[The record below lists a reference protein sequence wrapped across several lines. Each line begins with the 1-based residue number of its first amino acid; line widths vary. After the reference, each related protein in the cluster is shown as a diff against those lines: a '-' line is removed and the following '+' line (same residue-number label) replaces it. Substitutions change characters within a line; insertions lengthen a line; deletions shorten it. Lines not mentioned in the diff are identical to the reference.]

1 MPPMATRFASERG
14 GVTRQLIDYHVERAK
29 GGVGLQ
35 IVESAQ
41 IQDEPMALLKIYSD
55 TLIPGLNEL
64 AESIKTWG
72 ARAGI
77 QINHWGFMS
86 PDQLSQD
93 QISSFI
99 EDFASAARRAKMAG
113 FDLVEIHGAHAYL
126 IAQFLSA
133 HTNHRMDEWGGTWEK
148 RAHFVLAI
156 IRRIREKI
164 GNDFP
169 LSLRISGD
177 EFVEG
182 GRAIE
187 ETERMA
193 PLFEE
198 AGVDL
203 LHISGGGLES
213 RERTALPMV
222 YPRGALVHLAQRIK
236 KCVKIPVA
244 TVGRINDPILADQ
257 IIREGKADLVSFGRA
272 LLADPYLPRKAF
284 SGRFDEIRKCTAC
297 MDCRMRVADLG
308 WKMKCSVNPDLGREG
323 DSALNIA
330 TQPKKVMII
339 GGGPAGM
346 EAARIAKL
354 RGHRVTLYE
363 QGKKLGGQLLYATAP
378 PHKEELNNILEYL
391 SSQMKS
397 LKISVKLG
405 AKVDSP
411 VIQKARPDAVI
422 VATGSKPAFP
432 SFAGEAEVLTYRGIL
447 KQKLP
452 KGESFLIIGGG
463 SVGCELAE
471 YLAEKGKKVSVVEIL
486 EQIASDAQSDA
497 RRLLAQRLKDQ
508 KVAIYTRS
516 QVQKIEG
523 EKVTLINGEG
533 KSIELRAEVIV
544 TAVGTIPDPISL
556 KGIEK
561 LKPSPQIYLVG
572 GCRQSGKIMQ
582 AVHDGNRVG
591 RLI

>member
-1 MPPMATRFASERG
+1 
-14 GVTRQLIDYHVERAK
+14 
-29 GGVGLQ
+29 
-35 IVESAQ
+35 
-41 IQDEPMALLKIYSD
+41 
-55 TLIPGLNEL
+55 
-64 AESIKTWG
+64 
-72 ARAGI
+72 
-77 QINHWGFMS
+77 
-86 PDQLSQD
+86 
-93 QISSFI
+93 
-99 EDFASAARRAKMAG
+99 
-113 FDLVEIHGAHAYL
+113 
-126 IAQFLSA
+126 
-133 HTNHRMDEWGGTWEK
+133 
-148 RAHFVLAI
+148 
-156 IRRIREKI
+156 
-164 GNDFP
+164 
-169 LSLRISGD
+169 
-177 EFVEG
+177 
-182 GRAIE
+182 
-187 ETERMA
+187 
-193 PLFEE
+193 
-198 AGVDL
+198 
-203 LHISGGGLES
+203 
-213 RERTALPMV
+213 MV
-222 YPRGALVHLAQRIK
+222 YPRGALVPLAQRIK
-236 KCVKIPVA
+236 RCVKIPVA

-391 SSQMKS
+391 LRQMKS
-397 LKISVKLG
+397 LKISVKLR
-405 AKVDSP
+405 AKVDP
-411 VIQKARPDAVI
+411 AMVQKARPDAVV

-432 SFAGEAEVLTYRGIL
+432 SFAGQAKVLTYREIL

-452 KGESFLIIGGG
+452 EGESFLIIGGG

-471 YLAEKGKKVSVVEIL
+471 YLAGKGKKVSVVEIL

-497 RRLLAQRLKDQ
+497 RKLLAQRLKDQ
-508 KVAIYTRS
+508 KVTMYTRS
-516 QVQKIEG
+516 RVQKIEG
-523 EKVTLINGEG
+523 GKATLINGHG
-533 KSIELRAEVIV
+533 NSIELRVDVIV
-544 TAVGTIPDPISL
+544 TAVGTIPDPASL

-561 LKPSPQIYLVG
+561 LKPSPQIFLVG
-572 GCRQSGKIMQ
+572 DCRQSGKIMQ
-582 AVHDGNRVG
+582 AIHDGNRVA